1 MKKYKRAV
9 LFANGDFPENDM
21 LSLNEDDFLVAVDG
35 GLRHL
40 LQLGLTPQL
49 LIGDLDSVYAENL
62 DRCMQWGIEILRF
75 PPEKDETDLEL
86 AVREALQ
93 RGFSEIV
100 ITCALGNRLDHTL
113 GNLALLTM
121 PELKNFHVLISH
133 GSTSIHFIDDHIDLE
148 TYPGALISLL
158 PWGEPARGVTTA
170 GLSYALSDAT
180 LYPWKTRGLSNVATS
195 AQASVTVKSGRL
207 LLFHF
212 MDQKVLEEKEQ
223 DV

>member
-9 LFANGDFPENDM
+9 LFANGDYPENDM
-21 LSLNEDDFLVAVDG
+21 LTLNEDDFLVAVDG

-49 LIGDLDSVYAENL
+49 LIGDLDSVNEEDL

-86 AVREALQ
+86 AVRDALQ

-100 ITCALGNRLDHTL
+100 ITSALGNRLDHTL
-113 GNLALLTM
+113 GNLALLAL
-121 PELKNFHVLISH
+121 PELKGTNTLISN
-133 GSTSIHFIDDHIDLE
+133 GATTIYLLNDQLTLE

-158 PWGEPARGVTTA
+158 PWGQPAHGVTTT
-170 GLSYALSDAT
+170 GLQYALSDAT
-180 LYPWKTRGLSNVATS
+180 LYPWKTRGLSNVATRNRVIVS
-195 AQASVTVKSGRL
+195 VKSGQL
-207 LLFHF
+207 FLFHVI
-212 MDQKVLEEKEQ
+212 DQKNLV
-223 DV
+223 

>member
-21 LSLNEDDFLVAVDG
+21 LTLNEVDFLVAVDG
-35 GLRHL
+35 GLHHL

-49 LIGDLDSVYAENL
+49 LIGDLDSVNAEDL
-62 DRCMQWGIEILRF
+62 ERCMQWGVEILHF

-86 AVREALQ
+86 AVRDAVQ

-113 GNLALLTM
+113 GNLALLAL
-121 PELKNFHVLISH
+121 PELKATHTLISN
-133 GSTSIHFIDDHIDLE
+133 GATSIYLVNNQIALE

-158 PWGEPARGVTTA
+158 PWGQPVNGVTTT
-170 GLSYALSDAT
+170 GLQYALEDAT

-195 AQASVTVKSGRL
+195 NRVTVSVKSGQL
-207 LLFHF
+207 FLFHV
-212 MDQKVLEEKEQ
+212 MDQKILEEKEQ